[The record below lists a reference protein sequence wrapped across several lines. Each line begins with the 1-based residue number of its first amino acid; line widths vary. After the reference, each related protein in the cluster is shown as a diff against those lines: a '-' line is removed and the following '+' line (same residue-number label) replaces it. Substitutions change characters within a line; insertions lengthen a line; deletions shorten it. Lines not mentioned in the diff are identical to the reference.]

1 MTNYRLILCPIDFSK
16 PSRHAFETALDLAE
30 RLKTGLHV
38 LNVYQLPAAAIAQ
51 ITRGLAEQLRD
62 FEAVIEDQ
70 LQKQLAEFVSNIE
83 THGIKIVT
91 RLREGIPYVE
101 IVQATK
107 DLGAD
112 LIVIGTHGRTGLAH
126 LMLGSVAERVLRT
139 SNIPV
144 LSVRCG

>member
-1 MTNYRLILCPIDFSK
+1 MPNYRLILCPVDFSK
-16 PSRHAFETALDLAE
+16 PSRHAFETALDLAD

-38 LNVYQLPAAAIAQ
+38 LNVYQLPAAVMPGTA
-51 ITRGLAEQLRD
+51 LEQVGDL
-62 FEAVIEDQ
+62 EAVIEGQ
-70 LQKQLAEFVSNIE
+70 LQKQLAKFVSDIE

-91 RLREGIPYVE
+91 SLREGIPYVE
-101 IVQATK
+101 IVRAAK

-139 SNIPV
+139 SDVPV
-144 LSVRCG
+144 LSVRSRQ